1 MAALTTILAT
11 ANMPSRASIVSRASD
26 SHSLS
31 AHARMAYP
39 KSDIEIHLKNHYK
52 AKTYTSGSV
61 VEGEVTIATHRD
73 VRFDSIE
80 IVLLGSATTRTE
92 GYSAPHESTHTFLKL
107 LMPIPESTYPVPR
120 VLESGR
126 TLTIPFNFVL
136 PGFLTLN
143 ACNHLIESDHLRQQH
158 LRLPP
163 SMGAFARG
171 SWEKDDMAPHMAE
184 VVYSIKARVWR
195 ASSGPGL
202 GSSSSTKIM
211 EVVKPIQVLP
221 ASAEDAPLSVTWS
234 DTLYKMTRTKTLRR
248 NLLSPKLG
256 TLTVSGQ
263 QPRALVLHPDGTLAA
278 GSTVQLDLAFEP
290 ACSDPAAAAAATPPR
305 LAGVATKVC
314 AHTFYASGAIRT
326 APDAGNWLAQGVA
339 TRHGAY
345 ATSVALP
352 AAGPPPGLVWRA
364 QRRRQQPQEHLSRR
378 DSGYGSES
386 AGGEEDE
393 VDDDDTCSG
402 RYTAT
407 PSAPARPEKP
417 SQQRRRSLAS
427 LLSTSTSTSRSAPT
441 TRTPSPPSER
451 RRRGPGDG
459 ASANT
464 AAGAAAEAVRH
475 TATLHLPLAA
485 LPTAKKTF
493 VPTFHSCIL
502 SRVYVLRVTLTLAL
516 GSGASTVSM
525 SLDLPL
531 QIAVASSS
539 AAAAA
544 EGQDGAESDEGGEEL
559 PSWEDAV
566 EDAFLLG
573 GSSGGGGG
581 DVLPGYAR
589 R

>member
-1 MAALTTILAT
+1 MAALATILAT

-31 AHARMAYP
+31 AHARAAYP
-39 KSDIEIHLKNHYK
+39 KSDIEIHLKHHYK
-52 AKTYTSGSV
+52 AKTYTSGSPI
-61 VEGEVTIATHRD
+61 EGEVTITTHRD
-73 VRFDSIE
+73 VRFDFIE
-80 IVLLGSATTRTE
+80 IILLGCSITRTE

-120 VLESGR
+120 ILESGR

-143 ACNHLIESDHLRQQH
+143 ACSHLIKSDHLRHQH

-171 SWEKDDMAPHMAE
+171 GWEKDDMAPHMAE

-195 ASSGPGL
+195 TSSAGPGP
-202 GSSSSTKIM
+202 GSSSKIM
-211 EVVKPIQVLP
+211 EAAKPIQVLP
-221 ASAEDAPLSVTWS
+221 ASAEDAPLSITAA
-234 DTLYKMTRTKTLRR
+234 DMLYKMSRTKTLRR
-248 NLLSPKLG
+248 NLLSSKLG

-278 GSTVQLDLAFEP
+278 GSAVQLDLAFEP
-290 ACSDPAAAAAATPPR
+290 ACPDAAAASPPPR

-314 AHTFYASGAIRT
+314 AHTFYSSGAIRT

-339 TRHGAY
+339 SRHGTY
-345 ATSVALP
+345 STSVALP
-352 AAGPPPGLVWRA
+352 DPAGPPPSLVWCA
-364 QRRRQQPQEHLSRR
+364 QKQQQQQQYLNRR
-378 DSGYGSES
+378 DSGYGSDS
-386 AGGEEDE
+386 AGE
-393 VDDDDTCSG
+393 DDDCSG
-402 RYTAT
+402 CDDSSDRSTT
-407 PSAPARPEKP
+407 PPAPARPE
-417 SQQRRRSLAS
+417 QRRRSLAS
-427 LLSTSTSTSRSAPT
+427 LLSSSSISSKSAPGPH
-441 TRTPSPPSER
+441 TPSPYPSR
-451 RRRGPGDG
+451 RQRHRSPEDGP
-459 ASANT
+459 T
-464 AAGAAAEAVRH
+464 TTIAATEAVRH
-475 TATLHLPLAA
+475 TATLHVPLSA

-516 GSGASTVSM
+516 GSGSGSNVSV

-531 QIAVASSS
+531 QIAVAS
-539 AAAAA
+539 AAAA
-544 EGQDGAESDEGGEEL
+544 EGQDGSESDEGDEML

-573 GSSGGGGG
+573 GGSSGGSGG